1 MNAVGVIIVIVAIL
15 LVIMVHEAGHF
26 LTAKAFGFK
35 ATKFF
40 LGFGPRLWSIKRGE
54 TEYGVAAIPAGGYV
68 KIVGMNPYE
77 EVPPEDQPRAY
88 PNKPRWQ
95 RALVVLAGPATH
107 WVLAFVLFAVAMMA
121 IGVETDEPTNQVN
134 AISVRIEGGTE
145 RTAAAEAGIQPD
157 DRIVAIDGRRTTEW
171 VEIRDF
177 IRSHA
182 DERASLTI
190 ERDGEERTVDV
201 HFGTAIV
208 DRDGNVVAYAGPGD
222 DIREPE
228 EGEKLHGFLG
238 VEPAT
243 VFDKKSLPEA
253 VGSAGSEVWR
263 ATRES
268 VKGIGAVFASVF
280 NGDLL
285 REVTGS
291 GDRDISPGTAVGII
305 GFVQLAGDIFALGRL
320 YDLIEMIAYFTVLV
334 GLMNLLP
341 LPPLDG
347 GHLAVVG
354 YEAVTR
360 RRVDMRRLIPVAAA
374 VIAFFLV
381 LFFAVLYL
389 DLFRPLATGS

>member
-1 MNAVGVIIVIVAIL
+1 MGVVIVIVAIL
-15 LVIMVHEAGHF
+15 LVIMIHEAGHF

-40 LGFGPRLWSIKRGE
+40 LGFGPRLWSIRRGE
-54 TEYGVAAIPAGGYV
+54 TEYGIAAIPAGGYV

-77 EVPPEDQPRAY
+77 EVPPEDRARAY

-107 WVLAFVLFAVAMMA
+107 WVVAFALFVVAMMA
-121 IGVETDEPTNQVN
+121 IGVQTDQPTNQVN
-134 AISVRIEGGTE
+134 AISVRTEGSTE

-157 DRIVAIDGRRTTEW
+157 DRIVALDGRRTSDW
-171 VEIRDF
+171 DEISAF

-182 DERASLTI
+182 NERATLTI

-201 HFGTAIV
+201 HFGTAIFNS
-208 DRDGNVVAYAGPGD
+208 DGDVVAYAGPGD

-228 EGEKLHGFLG
+228 PGEQVYGFLG

-243 VFDKKSLPEA
+243 YFDKKSLPEA
-253 VGSAGSEVWR
+253 FGAAGSEVWR

-268 VKGIGAVFASVF
+268 VTGIGMIFASVF

-291 GDRDISPGTAVGII
+291 GEREVRPDSTLSIV

-320 YDLIEMIAYFTVLV
+320 YDLLEMIAYFTVLV

-354 YEAVTR
+354 FEAVTR

-389 DLFRPLATGS
+389 DLFRPLATGT